1 MISVMTGFEIE
12 RKPANSVPATADHSF
27 LVMENLQEGARVSDG
42 GYSGVSSETRVS
54 YRVDL
59 AGKMPDLENRVS
71 GKGEQMGSGSLEEE
85 LMMKIDGGD
94 EDIVYMDEENRV
106 SFLESSGWMHVF
118 RIGDMVWGKVKSHPW
133 WPGHIFN
140 EAFASP
146 AVRRMGRDGLV
157 LVAFFGDSS
166 YGWFDP
172 AELIPFEP
180 HFSEKSRQTTSRS
193 FVKAVEEAVD
203 EVSRRGALAVACCC
217 RNQKNFRPTAVAGY
231 FSVDVLGYEPGGIYS
246 SRQIKKSR
254 DSLVPVELLSFVQ
267 QLALTAC
274 RRDDDSIEWIQTIA
288 KLLAYRK
295 AVFEEFD
302 ETYAQAFGVD
312 PVRPSSKSMSAF
324 DQTDR
329 FAPRGAPLSG
339 PLVVAEP
346 LAERRSSARQASQ
359 KPTNIGKK
367 NKYVLKRREDLPAAS
382 ASPSSSFPD
391 IPSASQPHHHGLLPS
406 LPYSADPAASFMD
419 SNYVL
424 QKREKLS
431 PPSDVVTSL
440 QSTTEASLP
449 QDFTQKSEPVEVK
462 NEAGSFESM
471 VHDIHFESSQE
482 RADMEYQKPPMQ
494 ARDDGVAV
502 VKEKV
507 PKRPREDFNQRG
519 EAKKKKKKKKTVL
532 GADRFPASFEG
543 DQRRLVAGRSI
554 GLDELLP
561 QEDGIDM
568 ELPSGLELSS
578 LQLPDLVSDLSS
590 VALDPFYAIERD
602 APAIVLHVFLRFRS
616 LVYQKSLI
624 LPPSIETAA
633 PAQPFSADIGAAIG
647 GEGRKRR
654 ESFSSWKPPK
664 AASRLGDSTK
674 AVRKR
679 DPSDRQEE
687 LSMKKMKKM
696 NDLKQL
702 ASKKKKVAM
711 SQKNNEL
718 QQSTDPKDSTSSA
731 TATEASKKQEPPP
744 APKPPSPTFLVM
756 KFPPRSTLPSPTNL
770 KARFAR
776 FGPLDLSGTRIS
788 WKSYICKVL
797 FKYKSNAQS
806 AFNFVQ
812 SNDLFGQVKVSYC
825 LRDLEVSGPDQPL
838 DTQNKPSDSSRLD
851 KDSLQYLHGSANI
864 QKPSFSQVLQSQTQ
878 LKSILKK
885 PVVDES
891 GSSSATATSNITKE
905 SPRVKFMLNGNDDR
919 IIEPPPPPPP
929 TKLVTSS
936 NDGGGQAP
944 LLSSVDQ
951 ITRQPP
957 KSIAF
962 FSPPLMPQP
971 LQPPSRGLEMH
982 SSRIPPPSPSALQPT
997 LPPPPQMLTPLLPL
1011 PPPRGVH
1018 FHSSRGL
1025 LPPPLAP
1032 FNEPP
1037 RERMTVDISGPMLS
1051 LLLKCNDIVSNLKS
1065 SLGNN
1070 PYHSL

>member
-12 RKPANSVPATADHSF
+12 RKPATSVTATADHSF

-85 LMMKIDGGD
+85 LMMKIDGSD
-94 EDIVYMDEENRV
+94 EDIVYMDEENRL

-146 AVRRMGRDGLV
+146 SVRRMGRDGLV

-203 EVSRRGALAVACCC
+203 EASRRGALAVACCC
-217 RNQKNFRPTAVAGY
+217 RNQQNFRPTTVAGY
-231 FSVDVLGYEPGGIYS
+231 FSVDVVGYEPGGIYS

-254 DSLVPVELLSFVQ
+254 DSLVPAELLSFVQ

-274 RRDDDSIEWIQTIA
+274 GRDDNSIEWIQTIA

-312 PVRPSSKSMSAF
+312 PVRPSSKSMGAF

-339 PLVVAEP
+339 PLVVAET
-346 LAERRSSARQASQ
+346 LAERRSSTRQASQ

-367 NKYVLKRREDLPAAS
+367 NKYVLKRRDDLPA

-391 IPSASQPHHHGLLPS
+391 IPSASQPLHHGLLPS
-406 LPYSADPAASFMD
+406 LPDSTDPPASFMD
-419 SNYVL
+419 FNYVL

-431 PPSDVVTSL
+431 PPSDVFTGL

-449 QDFTQKSEPVEVK
+449 QDFAQKSEPVEVK
-462 NEAGSFESM
+462 NEAGSSESIL
-471 VHDIHFESSQE
+471 HAIHLESSQE
-482 RADMEYQKPPMQ
+482 FADKEYQKPPLQ
-494 ARDDGVAV
+494 VRDDIAV
-502 VKEKV
+502 VKEKA

-519 EAKKKKKKKKTVL
+519 EAKKKKKKKKAGL

-554 GLDELLP
+554 GLVELLP

-578 LQLPDLVSDLSS
+578 LQLPELVSDLSS

-602 APAIVLHVFLRFRS
+602 APAIVRHVFLRFRS

-633 PAQPFSADIGAAIG
+633 PAQPLSADIGAAIG
-647 GEGRKRR
+647 REGRKHR

-687 LSMKKMKKM
+687 LSMKKMEKM
-696 NDLKQL
+696 NQLKQL

-711 SQKNNEL
+711 SQKNPEL
-718 QQSTDPKDSTSSA
+718 QQSTDLKDSTSSA

-756 KFPPRSTLPSPTNL
+756 KFPPRSTLPSATNL

-788 WKSYICKVL
+788 WKNHTCKVL
-797 FKYKSNAQS
+797 FKHKSNAQS

-812 SNDLFGQVKVSYC
+812 SNDLFGQVKVIYS
-825 LRDLEVSGPDQPL
+825 LRDLEISGPDQPL
-838 DTQNKPSDSSRLD
+838 DTQIKPSDSSRLE
-851 KDSLQYLHGSANI
+851 KDSLQYLHGSAII

-891 GSSSATATSNITKE
+891 GSSCATATNSITKE

-919 IIEPPPPPPP
+919 IIEPPPP
-929 TKLVTSS
+929 KLVTIS

-951 ITRQPP
+951 ISRQPP
-957 KSIAF
+957 KSIGF
-962 FSPPLMPQP
+962 FSPPLLQP

-982 SSRIPPPSPSALQPT
+982 SSRIPPPSPAALQQT
-997 LPPPPQMLTPLLPL
+997 LLPPPPPQMLPPRPPPQHSLPL
-1011 PPPRGVH
+1011 PQPRGVH
-1018 FHSSRGL
+1018 FHLSRGL
-1025 LPPPLAP
+1025 LPPLAP
-1032 FNEPP
+1032 SNEP

-1065 SLGNN
+1065 SLGYN